1 MARPL
6 HIEYEDADYH
16 TTLQGNNRR
25 IIFKQDSDRERFIQ
39 KLAESVQRFDIRL
52 YLSVLLYGKFCQYG
66 GLTQRQAAKIVGI
79 RSGVAVC
86 LQIRKVDE
94 LMKRDRSLKRH
105 LAEIEELLRQREK
118 KYNLFPK
125 G

>member
-1 MARPL
+1 MT
-6 HIEYEDADYH
+6 YE
-16 TTLQGNNRR
+16 
-25 IIFKQDSDRERFIQ
+25 
-39 KLAESVQRFDIRL
+39 KLC
-52 YLSVLLYGKFCQYG
+52 KYG

-79 RSGVAVC
+79 RSGIAVC
-86 LQIRKVDE
+86 LQIRKVNE